1 MSVRPVS
8 DASSLDLAARPGSKS
23 DEVQVAAADHDLMH
37 RGQLNVLRQGR
48 RDGENLG
55 KCRGDSRDD
64 SHLGCGQLVQR
75 QERHQDQD
83 PGGEGA
89 DLHDETHPEGEAG
102 VRVVLSIGPDIGPLL
117 RGQIRGRA
125 LRQGR
130 SDHDD

>member
-1 MSVRPVS
+1 MRPVS
-8 DASSLDLAARPGSKS
+8 GASSLDLAARPGSKS

-37 RGQLNVLRQGR
+37 RGQLDVLRQGR

-64 SHLGCGQLVQR
+64 SHLGCGRLVQR

-89 DLHDETHPEGEAG
+89 DLHDETHPEGEAV
-102 VRVVLSIGPDIGPLL
+102 VRLVFSIGPDIGPLL